1 MVLFVLGDL
10 RVMLQCQSNV
20 IQPIQKAVS
29 YKFVNREFGK
39 ESLIIAY
46 LAFFEIDRDFVVVD
60 VLRPL
65 HHRNNFIIR
74 QKDGQ
79 ESVLGRVVGE
89 DVSE

>member
-1 MVLFVLGDL
+1 MVLLVLGDL

-20 IQPIQKAVS
+20 IQTIQQAMS
-29 YKFVNREFGK
+29 YKFIDREFGK
-39 ESLIIAY
+39 ESLIVAY
-46 LAFFEIDRDFVVVD
+46 LTFFEIDCDFVVVD

-65 HHRNNFIIR
+65 HHGGNFIIR